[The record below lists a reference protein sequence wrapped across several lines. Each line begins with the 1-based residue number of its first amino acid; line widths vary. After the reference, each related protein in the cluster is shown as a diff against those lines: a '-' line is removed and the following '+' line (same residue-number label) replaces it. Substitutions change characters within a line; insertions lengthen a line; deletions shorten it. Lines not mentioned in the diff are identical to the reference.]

1 MVDGA
6 AGAASERDRKRV
18 GNPSDFHRTGA
29 GARDLNENTRRRP
42 PQAAREAGLAART
55 GKSGR
60 GGARA
65 PKVDAVERDLAL
77 LAMETDLAALRWRV
91 AAREGRP
98 EGWSDIARSI
108 PTRPRRQTITL
119 LVDEDVARWRRRQG
133 EGYQARIIAVLRL
146 SMVAK
151 TTGKI

>member
-29 GARDLNENTRRRP
+29 GARGLNENTRRRP
-42 PQAAREAGLAART
+42 PQAARQAGLAART
-55 GKSGR
+55 VKSGR
-60 GGARA
+60 GGGRA
-65 PKVDAVERDLAL
+65 AQAAEAERDLAL

-108 PTRPRRQTITL
+108 PPRPRRQ
-119 LVDEDVARWRRRQG
+119 
-133 EGYQARIIAVLRL
+133 
-146 SMVAK
+146 
-151 TTGKI
+151 